1 MIPIAAAMLA
11 CPNLAMPAQ
20 LMYHVAKVES
30 NFNQFAIGVVGGRLL
45 RQPESLDEAVA
56 TAQMLEAKGYN
67 FSLGLAQVNRAN
79 LKKYGL
85 DTYAKAF
92 DICDNLAAGSRIL
105 AQCYASAG
113 GAWGKAFSCYYAGDY
128 TTGFRDGYV
137 QKIFAAFKHG
147 FGVAP
152 GVPTTGNAVPL
163 APGFTR
169 SGVAAARTLAMP
181 HNSAAYRIAIRSMAL
196 DTAAKAIVTPLAK
209 KMADHTVDV
218 ATAASEALPA
228 SATPTPGVAL
238 TSANSGIS
246 AHAVFRP
253 QVTGPDDAQA
263 ATAIGNTTA
272 MTAAGQANVDGRNSR
287 DTAFVF

>member
-1 MIPIAAAMLA
+1 MISIAAAMLA

-30 NFNQFAIGVVGGRLL
+30 SLNPFAIGVVGGRLL
-45 RQPESLDEAVA
+45 RQPKSLDEAVA
-56 TAQMLEAKGYN
+56 TAQMLEADGYN

-79 LKKYGL
+79 LQKYGL

-105 AQCYASAG
+105 AQCYAGAD

-152 GVPTTGNAVPL
+152 GMPTTGNAVPL
-163 APGFTR
+163 APGSTR
-169 SGVAAARTLAMP
+169 PGVAAARTLTMP
-181 HNSAAYRIAIRSMAL
+181 HNSAAYRVAIRSMAMDAAAETAVVPL
-196 DTAAKAIVTPLAK
+196 AKRLTGHPANAAKATPDAP
-209 KMADHTVDV
+209 
-218 ATAASEALPA
+218 AASAAPPRGGTLA
-228 SATPTPGVAL
+228 AVGRNIHVS
-238 TSANSGIS
+238 
-246 AHAVFRP
+246 AVFRP
-253 QVTGPDDAQA
+253 QVTGPNDAVL
-263 ATAIGNTTA
+263 ATPVGNSMATTA
-272 MTAAGQANVDGRNSR
+272 GRA
-287 DTAFVF
+287 DVIQQGTHDDAFVF